1 MINKFDTGYETSK
14 VPVDKVECTQRADSD
29 FGYSKCG
36 QQLSGTSEII
46 RKQGPRSEGLR
57 VSRKPVNQYWKRW
70 KGRRLMAME
79 RRHRSLHCWFRNAIK
94 VQTATLLRPR
104 WTEVGMPESA
114 TTMRPL
120 EIERVVSSHFWL
132 CKFESIEGGWVG
144 GISSFPRD
152 IRTFRPVGR
161 Q

>member
-1 MINKFDTGYETSK
+1 MYT
-14 VPVDKVECTQRADSD
+14 AD
-29 FGYSKCG
+29 FGYSKCR
-36 QQLSGTSEII
+36 QQLNGTSEIV
-46 RKQGPRSEGLR
+46 RKQGPRSEGLK

-114 TTMRPL
+114 TIRRPL
-120 EIERVVSSHFWL
+120 EIERVVRLVGHLASLLISSHFWL
-132 CKFESIEGGWVG
+132 CKFESAKGGWVG

-152 IRTFRPVGR
+152 IRTPRPVGH